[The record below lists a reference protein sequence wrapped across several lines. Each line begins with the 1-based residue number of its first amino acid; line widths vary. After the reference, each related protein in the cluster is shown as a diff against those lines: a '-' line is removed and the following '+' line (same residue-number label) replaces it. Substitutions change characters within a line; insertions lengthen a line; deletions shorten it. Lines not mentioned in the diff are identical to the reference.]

1 MTKRSGSATTD
12 RSRDE
17 SPLGRATRRTADRDF
32 GLLWAGQSLSL
43 FGDQFMTLALP
54 LLAVTVLGASP
65 AQAALLPFA
74 LFVPFLPLGLPAGAI
89 VDRLPRRT
97 VMLVCDGVQ
106 VLAFGAIWVLAVL
119 GGLTFPVLFALI
131 LVSGCAVVFFQ
142 VAYTSYLPSLYG
154 EAEALHRGNT
164 RLALSESAAK
174 ALGPM
179 AAGPVIAA
187 LGLVGAIAANMVSF
201 TASLTSL
208 ALIRHREKVATE
220 LSTTAPGTAPG
231 SGTTTPGHGREPGWM
246 RRDIAEGL
254 RFALRHPILRP
265 VLACGTVYVLALSMV
280 ETSLV
285 LYCRNVLGL
294 SPGWIGV
301 VIGAAAAGYPI
312 GNLLST
318 RLIRRLGSPRTLV
331 LAASVSVLGI
341 VAMPALG
348 SLGGAPGAIGL
359 VAGSIVHCVGEGAF
373 SPTSI
378 TMRQVLTPASLLGR
392 VGSVQRFLLWGAIAL
407 GSLLAAAATALGGL
421 AAAVWIGALGT
432 ILCLPALLQRG
443 IRAAMTSAP
452 ASGVQ
457 QDATR
462 ESNNSQ

>member
-1 MTKRSGSATTD
+1 MRAGTA
-12 RSRDE
+12 
-17 SPLGRATRRTADRDF
+17 PLGRTADRDF

-179 AAGPVIAA
+179 AAGPVITA

-201 TASLTSL
+201 AASLTSL
-208 ALIRHREKVATE
+208 ALIRHRETGLEAAT
-220 LSTTAPGTAPG
+220 PGTAPG
-231 SGTTTPGHGREPGWM
+231 SATTPGSGREPGWM

-265 VLACGTVYVLALSMV
+265 VLACGTAYVLALSMV

-285 LYCRNVLGL
+285 LYCRNILGL
-294 SPGWIGV
+294 SPSWIGV

-348 SLGGAPGAIGL
+348 SLGGTPGAIGL

-373 SPTSI
+373 SPTSL

-432 ILCLPALLQRG
+432 VLCLPALLQRG
-443 IRAAMTSAP
+443 IRAAMTSP
-452 ASGVQ
+452 AE
-457 QDATR
+457 AR
-462 ESNNSQ
+462 L

>member
-1 MTKRSGSATTD
+1 M
-12 RSRDE
+12 
-17 SPLGRATRRTADRDF
+17 TRRTADRDF

-43 FGDQFMTLALP
+43 FGDQFMTLTLP
-54 LLAVTVLGASP
+54 LLAVTILGASP

-106 VLAFGAIWVLAVL
+106 VLAFGAIWVLAAL
-119 GGLTFPVLFALI
+119 GGLTFPLLFALI

-142 VAYTSYLPSLYG
+142 VAYTSYLPSLYD
-154 EAEALHRGNT
+154 EADALHRGNT

-179 AAGPVIAA
+179 AAGPVIAV

-201 TASLTSL
+201 AASLTSL
-208 ALIRHREKVATE
+208 ALIRHREK
-220 LSTTAPGTAPG
+220 GTAELG
-231 SGTTTPGHGREPGWM
+231 SGREPGWM

-254 RFALRHPILRP
+254 RFALRHPVLRP

-348 SLGGAPGAIGL
+348 SLGGTPGAIGL

-378 TMRQVLTPASLLGR
+378 TMRQVLTPAALLGR

-432 ILCLPALLQRG
+432 VLCLPALLQRG
-443 IRAAMTSAP
+443 IRAAMTSTP
-452 ASGVQ
+452 VSGVQ
-457 QDATR
+457 QEATK